1 MEGPVVD
8 GDPTGVVS
16 EGGGDVDEAAGDV
29 SGGDLEILDT

>member
-1 MEGPVVD
+1 MEGPGVD